1 MEKGGDLPISCG
13 LWCFP
18 GKMEQS
24 EEYHNPDPTS
34 SRGEKPEAGKAA
46 LPYKSSHWWE
56 TRGRPVGIFGAASLN
71 LVWPAWAA
79 VPRGQIFWEAY
90 KSSTAGFRGTCTAH
104 HAMVQLVMV
113 VRILCLRPIYRIFAS
128 VWGIWFPG
136 NLTIIRWVLSERPK
150 SATSSL
156 GELGFYSS
164 SIGASVIRG
173 PWRDWEALADWETTH
188 HGQIRST

>member
-56 TRGRPVGIFGAASLN
+56 TRGRPVGIFGAASLTWFDPHGPPCQGGKFSGKHIN
-71 LVWPAWAA
+71 LALLD
-79 VPRGQIFWEAY
+79 FEA
-90 KSSTAGFRGTCTAH
+90 
-104 HAMVQLVMV
+104 HALHTM
-113 VRILCLRPIYRIFAS
+113 P
-128 VWGIWFPG
+128 WF
-136 NLTIIRWVLSERPK
+136 NWS
-150 SATSSL
+150 
-156 GELGFYSS
+156 
-164 SIGASVIRG
+164 
-173 PWRDWEALADWETTH
+173 W
-188 HGQIRST
+188 